1 MLISLPIVCLNQ
13 SIPTNLRGPMSR
25 VIIAPDSFKGTA
37 TNVEVARW
45 IAQGWRLIR
54 PSDDI
59 LEIPMADGGE
69 GTLLA
74 IAVRRSDVEWQTID
88 LIDLGRRN
96 SAKWILLPEGTA
108 IVELAQGSGITL
120 QSEMDPLGA
129 HTFGFGKILR
139 AAASDPRVKKIYCAL
154 GGSGSTDAGVGA
166 LHALGFKF
174 FDKGSDQ
181 IALGGGALSE
191 LDHISAEEAVP
202 LPPLGVVVMV
212 DTNSPLLGNKG
223 SANVF
228 GPQKG
233 ATKLEIEILEKNLSH
248 LVQIVGK
255 ADLQGDGAA
264 GGTAYGLTKMWG
276 ASISNGAPA
285 IAEITGL
292 NSEILTA
299 DYLITGEGRLDTQS
313 FDGKIVG
320 YLSELA
326 KELRIPVGYCVGS
339 RTIDF
344 PDNAFCSLTLEEIA
358 GSKELGML
366 NVEQH
371 LLKAGA
377 EMARSLIRA

>member
-1 MLISLPIVCLNQ
+1 
-13 SIPTNLRGPMSR
+13 MSR
-25 VIIAPDSFKGTA
+25 IIIAPDSFKGTA
-37 TNVEVARW
+37 TNVEVASW

-74 IAVRRSDVEWQTID
+74 IAGRRSDIEWQTID
-88 LIDLGRRN
+88 LVNVGRRI

-108 IVELAQGSGITL
+108 VVELAQGSGITL
-120 QSEMDPLGA
+120 QSEMNPLGA

-139 AAASDPRVKKIYCAL
+139 AAANDPRVKKIYCAL

-166 LHALGFKF
+166 LNALGFKF
-174 FDKGSDQ
+174 FDKGSNQ
-181 IALGGGALSE
+181 IAFGGGALSE
-191 LDHISAEEAVP
+191 LDHISIEEAVP

-212 DTNSPLLGNKG
+212 DTNSPLLGNQG

-264 GGTAYGLTKMWG
+264 GGTAYGLTKIWG

-292 NSEILTA
+292 NSEILKA
-299 DYLITGEGRLDTQS
+299 DYLITGEGQLDAQS

-326 KELRIPVGYCVGS
+326 NKVGIPVGYCVGS
-339 RTIDF
+339 RTVDF
-344 PDNAFCSLTLEEIA
+344 PNNSFCGLTLEEIA
-358 GSKELGML
+358 GSKELGMV
-366 NVEQH
+366 NVKQH
-371 LLKAGA
+371 LINAGSKIA
-377 EMARSLIRA
+377 QSLISP